1 MIWVM
6 LLEDELSI
14 RTVSDCL
21 SPAADMSTGTQVDK
35 FHKAAIDGYL
45 ELLKE
50 TTRKDCNAVDEDG
63 LTPTLLAAYH
73 GNLEALRLLVG
84 RG

>member
-1 MIWVM
+1 MNAV
-6 LLEDELSI
+6 
-14 RTVSDCL
+14 
-21 SPAADMSTGTQVDK
+21 TQADK

-45 ELLKE
+45 ELLRE

-73 GNLEALRLLVG
+73 GNLDALRLLVG